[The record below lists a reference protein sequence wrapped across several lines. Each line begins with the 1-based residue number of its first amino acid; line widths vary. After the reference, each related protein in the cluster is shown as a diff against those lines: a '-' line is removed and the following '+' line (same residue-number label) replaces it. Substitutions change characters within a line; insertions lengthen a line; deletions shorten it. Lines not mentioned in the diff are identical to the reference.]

1 MLYAVYGDT
10 FTHQN
15 PGQHISEGVNDDQKW
30 QDYWQ
35 GLIVYPFLIY
45 DAPSGAV
52 GHCFVKKVAKLI
64 DGIQTHK
71 LNAEKFIVFHI
82 VREARKKHQEK
93 DLKAHGCMGR
103 WKVH

>member
-1 MLYAVYGDT
+1 
-10 FTHQN
+10 
-15 PGQHISEGVNDDQKW
+15 
-30 QDYWQ
+30 
-35 GLIVYPFLIY
+35 
-45 DAPSGAV
+45 
-52 GHCFVKKVAKLI
+52 VAKLI

-82 VREARKKHQEK
+82 VREARKRHQEK